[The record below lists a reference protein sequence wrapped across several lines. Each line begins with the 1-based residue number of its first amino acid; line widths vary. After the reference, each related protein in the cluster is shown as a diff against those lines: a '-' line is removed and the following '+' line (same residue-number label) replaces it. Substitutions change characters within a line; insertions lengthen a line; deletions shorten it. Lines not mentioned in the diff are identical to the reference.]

1 LVLIDC
7 TTLST
12 SHERRRDR
20 MAHDER
26 HTSGRTAGAAW
37 DQQALFFLQ
46 CIAGFLGE
54 DEVRA
59 KAEELSREE

>member
-7 TTLST
+7 TNST

-20 MAHDER
+20 IAHDER
-26 HTSGRTAGAAW
+26 PTSGQTAGAAW
-37 DQQALFFLQ
+37 DQQALFRQ
-46 CIAGFLGE
+46 CIAGFLGRTE
-54 DEVRA
+54 DEVRV